1 MENLEKKVMIIESL
15 FCESFAKQFE
25 AHVSSCQE
33 CQKKLIEKF
42 ELVSDLPF
50 VDMLIKKQLKGLTL
64 REFFE
69 QNIWKGA
76 TGDAK
81 NS

>member
-1 MENLEKKVMIIESL
+1 MIIESL
-15 FCESFAKQFE
+15 FCESFAKEFE
-25 AHVSSCQE
+25 EHISKCEE

-64 REFFE
+64 REWF
-69 QNIWKGA
+69 QTNVWKGA
-76 TGDAK
+76 VTDGK